1 MYNFTDGSIC
11 STSLHHHPPPEE
23 KVAAG
28 VDEELHMVVALH
40 HLELVLLGQEGVQ
53 VVADVGVRVEDGV
66 ADPW

>member
-1 MYNFTDGSIC
+1 MTASVITIY
-11 STSLHHHPPPEE
+11 HHPPPEE
-23 KVAAG
+23 KIATG

-66 ADPW
+66 ADSW

>member
-1 MYNFTDGSIC
+1 MTASVI
-11 STSLHHHPPPEE
+11 TVLTTHPPPEE
-23 KVAAG
+23 EIAAG